1 MDDSILNVQ
10 QTVDFLGISEK
21 TLIKLLREE
30 HIPARKIGREWRFNK
45 TALLD
50 WLAGGDSLNYINRSD
65 FYRVSADEEGKTT
78 ELLKDV
84 CTKIELLK
92 KENNLRGLLKLEKNI
107 DIPQDATLRVSYKQ
121 QRDVEK
127 LEFKIFW
134 PMRDEYRNLERGSG
148 MDTDD
153 QGALK

>member
-10 QTVDFLGISEK
+10 QAVDFLGISEK

-30 HIPARKIGREWRFNK
+30 HLPARKIGREWRFNK
-45 TALLD
+45 AALLD

-78 ELLKDV
+78 ELLEDV
-84 CTKIELLK
+84 CTKIGLLK
-92 KENNLRGLLKLEKNI
+92 KENNLKRLLKLEKNI
-107 DIPQDATLRVSYKQ
+107 DIPQNATLRVSYKQ

-134 PMRDEYRNLERGSG
+134 PMRDEYRDLERCCA
-148 MDTDD
+148 MDTDY
-153 QGALK
+153 QGALS